1 MKHTLMRK
9 TNFGSL
15 SVLQFD
21 IFRKEQTIKHCIT
34 TKEGWK
40 TGEKPRFS
48 ESCEHP
54 WKEYRKEFSKAM
66 EVAPEQIYFPKQTHS
81 DLVEVVT
88 EQTTRKD
95 LEGKDALITN
105 QKGLC
110 IAIQTADCVPVLLFD
125 PKQKVIGVVHAGWR
139 GTVDKLVQKTIERM
153 SREFG
158 CCPENIKAGIGPSIY
173 KHAYEVGDDVISL
186 VIEKFPNYKALLIPS
201 VRDGKAFFDLWEAN
215 RTLLTESGVNAENI
229 ELLGMCSYELECLF
243 FSARRDGAD
252 TGRMVSCLMLN

>member
-1 MKHTLMRK
+1 MAVYRYCNLISSGKNRQS
-9 TNFGSL
+9 NI
-15 SVLQFD
+15 VLPPKKVGKPEKNPGFQSPVNIRGKNTGKSFQKQWKLRLNKF
-21 IFRKEQTIKHCIT
+21 IFQNKLILT
-34 TKEGWK
+34 W
-40 TGEKPRFS
+40 
-48 ESCEHP
+48 
-54 WKEYRKEFSKAM
+54 
-66 EVAPEQIYFPKQTHS
+66 
-81 DLVEVVT
+81 LVT

-139 GTVDKLVQKTIERM
+139 GTVDKLVKKTIERM